1 MSSQCQSGF
10 GCMSRLFGFLLP
22 VILTCHVKPVLACWE
37 EIGHKYGID
46 PRLLYAIA
54 RTESAMKPTAYN
66 RNSNGSYDLGL
77 MQINSSWLPRLK
89 SYGISE
95 RQLYEP
101 CVNIEVGA
109 WILANNFSHMGNHWQ
124 AVGAYNSTKPLLR
137 WKYAS
142 KVYQHLP

>member
-1 MSSQCQSGF
+1 MYSQRQDRSGF
-10 GCMSRLFGFLLP
+10 LPRLFSFLLP
-22 VILTCHVKPVLACWE
+22 ALFACYVDPAMACWE
-37 EIGHKYGID
+37 EIGYKYGID

-54 RTESAMKPTAYN
+54 RTESAMKPAALN

-101 CVNIEVGA
+101 CVNIEVAA
-109 WILANNFSHMGNHWQ
+109 WILANNFSRMGDHWQ
-124 AVGAYNSTKPLLR
+124 AVGAYNSTKPLQR